1 MSDLK
6 SDATYIEAEMVK
18 IGKPELGAA
27 FEELTM
33 VRRVDSTTPAS
44 CLDWPLM
51 LVCNFAYHQ
60 TITVILSDSVRSYI
74 SQPSFRKSSS
84 IVKPKRLAVILN
96 KLARQGLAAG
106 PNGGKPYERAQQRR
120 AESDAVRRL
129 GQP

>member
-1 MSDLK
+1 
-6 SDATYIEAEMVK
+6 
-18 IGKPELGAA
+18 
-27 FEELTM
+27 M
-33 VRRVDSTTPAS
+33 VRRVNSTTPAA
-44 CLDWPLM
+44 CLDRPLM
-51 LVCNFAYHQ
+51 LVCNFVFHQ

-84 IVKPKRLAVILN
+84 VVKPKRLAVILN

-106 PNGGKPYERAQQRR
+106 PTGGKPYERAQQRR